1 MSSPAILATLK
12 PQRLE
17 RLLEELAAI
26 SRRVSKGEALERP
39 NVTLHL
45 GSGREL
51 RGALLDV
58 TSDSGG
64 AVALLLDV
72 QERFTVDVTHVSVA
86 RLEAITVHDALN
98 LYDRAGNAPPA
109 PGKLEL
115 RRTFGALGE
124 ALQASGINLKLELP
138 GAPEERDLEALRDLL
153 EPLRQAL
160 EGISSDEIGRAAL
173 ERIQTVA
180 LSVAASV
187 GATLQG
193 ARLEVATAR
202 AFADRPD
209 AASLREMIERAL

>member
-1 MSSPAILATLK
+1 MSLPDDLASLK

-64 AVALLLDV
+64 AVALLLGAP
-72 QERFTVDVTHVSVA
+72 ERFAVDVTHVSVA
-86 RLEAITVHDALN
+86 RLEAITVHDALG
-98 LYDRAGNAPPA
+98 LHDRRGNAPP

-115 RRTFGALGE
+115 RRAFGALGE
-124 ALQASGINLKLELP
+124 ALRASGIHLNLELP

-160 EGISSDEIGRAAL
+160 EGIAADEIGRAAL

-180 LSVAASV
+180 LGVSARVSAKLE
-187 GATLQG
+187 GAQ
-193 ARLEVATAR
+193 LEVVTAR
-202 AFADRPD
+202 AFADRPT
-209 AASLREMIERAL
+209 AASLREMIETVL